1 MNYLNEKSQNGR
13 AVGLLEKEADQ
24 ENITKKKLS
33 AWSRYE

>member
-13 AVGLLEKEADQ
+13 VVGLLEKKADQ
-24 ENITKKKLS
+24 ENNAEKKLT